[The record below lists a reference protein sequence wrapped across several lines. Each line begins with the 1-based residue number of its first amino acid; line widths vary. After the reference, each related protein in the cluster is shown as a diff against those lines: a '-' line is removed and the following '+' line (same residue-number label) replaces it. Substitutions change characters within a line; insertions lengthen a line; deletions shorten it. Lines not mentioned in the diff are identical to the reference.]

1 MIFKRS
7 ITGFS
12 ANQTMSN
19 NEWWNNF
26 KELEEDIESNT
37 AQN

>member
-1 MIFKRS
+1 
-7 ITGFS
+7 
-12 ANQTMSN
+12 MSN

-26 KELEEDIESNT
+26 KELEEDIECNT